1 MPIDAP
7 SPPSPP
13 AAQPPIVAREAGH
26 GRSPQEVLKRV
37 RKIEIRARRLVDQVV
52 AGEYHATFRG
62 QGLEFDQ
69 VREYCPGDDV
79 RTIDWNVTAR
89 TGHPYIKTF
98 VETRE
103 LTVILAVDCSASTR
117 VGAAEETVAERLAEV
132 GALLAFSAIRNND
145 KAGLLLFTD
154 RVESFVPPRK
164 GSHHCLRLI
173 RDLLYPEVAGRGS
186 DLGAALGY
194 LSRVVRRRAVVFL
207 LSDFLAT
214 GFGPDL
220 RVASRRHEVVP
231 VRLTDPLAEGLPAVG
246 LTCLTDPEGGRP
258 VWVDT
263 ASPAVRTA
271 YAEARARH
279 RAEVDRLFRGARLL
293 PLDLPLAG
301 DLVAPLRAYFH
312 QRGMRR

>member
-1 MPIDAP
+1 VPIDAP
-7 SPPSPP
+7 SSTSAPATRPPS
-13 AAQPPIVAREAGH
+13 AARDAR
-26 GRSPQEVLKRV
+26 RSPQEVLKRV
-37 RKIEIRARRLVDQVV
+37 RRIEIRARRLVDQVV
-52 AGEYHATFRG
+52 AGEYHSTFRG

-79 RTIDWNVTAR
+79 RAIDWNVTAR

-98 VETRE
+98 AETRE

-117 VGAAEETVAERLAEV
+117 VGAAPETVAERLAEV

-154 RVESFVPPRK
+154 RIESFVPPRK

-173 RDLLYPEVAGRGS
+173 RDLLFPETAGRGS
-186 DLGAALGY
+186 DLGGALGY

-207 LSDFLAT
+207 LSDFFAT

-220 RVASRRHEVVP
+220 RVAGRRHEVVP
-231 VRLTDPLAEGLPAVG
+231 VRLTDPVSEQLPEAGLA
-246 LTCLTDPEGGRP
+246 CLTDPERGGP

-263 ASPAVRTA
+263 TSPAVRDA
-271 YAEARARH
+271 YADARARH
-279 RAEVDRLFRGARLL
+279 RTEIDRLFRGARLL
-293 PLDLPLAG
+293 PLDLPLEG

>member
-1 MPIDAP
+1 
-7 SPPSPP
+7 
-13 AAQPPIVAREAGH
+13 
-26 GRSPQEVLKRV
+26 VLKRV
-37 RKIEIRARRLVDQVV
+37 RRIEIRARRLVDQVV
-52 AGEYHATFRG
+52 AGEYHSTFRG

-79 RTIDWNVTAR
+79 RAIDWNVTAR

-98 VETRE
+98 AETRE
-103 LTVILAVDCSASTR
+103 LTVILAVDCSASTG
-117 VGAAEETVAERLAEV
+117 VGAAPETVAERLAEV

-154 RVESFVPPRK
+154 RIESFVPPRK

-173 RDLLYPEVAGRGS
+173 RDLLFPEVAGRGS
-186 DLGAALGY
+186 DLGGALGY

-207 LSDFLAT
+207 LSDFFAT

-220 RVASRRHEVVP
+220 RVAGRRHEVVP
-231 VRLTDPLAEGLPAVG
+231 VRLNDPVSEQLPEAGLA
-246 LTCLTDPEGGRP
+246 CLTDPERGGP

-263 ASPAVRTA
+263 TSPAVRDA
-271 YAEARARH
+271 YADARARH
-279 RAEVDRLFRGARLL
+279 RAEIDRLFRGARLL
-293 PLDLPLAG
+293 PLDLPLTG

>member
-1 MPIDAP
+1 MNAGTTTT
-7 SPPSPP
+7 
-13 AAQPPIVAREAGH
+13 AQT
-26 GRSPQEVLKRV
+26 PQEVLRRV
-37 RKIEIRARRLVDQVV
+37 RRIEIRARRLVDQVV
-52 AGEYHATFRG
+52 AGEYHSTFRG

-79 RTIDWNVTAR
+79 RAIDWNVTAR
-89 TGHPYIKTF
+89 TGHPFIKTF
-98 VETRE
+98 AETRE
-103 LTVILAVDCSASTR
+103 LTVILAVDGSASTR
-117 VGAAEETVAERLAEV
+117 VGPAAVTVAERLAEV

-154 RVESFVPPRK
+154 RIESFVPPRK

-173 RDLLYPEVAGRGS
+173 RDLLYPAVTGVRT
-186 DLGAALGY
+186 DLGGALAY

-207 LSDFLAT
+207 LSDFFAT

-220 RVASRRHEVVP
+220 RVAARRHEVVP
-231 VRLTDPLAEGLPAVG
+231 VRLTDPLGEELPAAG
-246 LTCLTDPEGGRP
+246 LTCLTDPEGGAP

-263 ASPAVRTA
+263 ASAAVRAA
-271 YAEARARH
+271 YRSARGRH

-293 PLDLPLAG
+293 PLDLDLTG
-301 DLVAPLRAYFH
+301 DCVAPLRSYFH